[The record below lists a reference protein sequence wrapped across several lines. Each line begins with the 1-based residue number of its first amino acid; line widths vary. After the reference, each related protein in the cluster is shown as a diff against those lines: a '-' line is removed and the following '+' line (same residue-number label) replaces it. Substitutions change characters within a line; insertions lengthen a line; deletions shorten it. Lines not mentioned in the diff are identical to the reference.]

1 MSRKDLIARKAA
13 KEKQKTEKLQELQ
26 SLKNE
31 IIFIE
36 NRINTL
42 IENTGIREVELG
54 NLKEQFYN
62 IANERSFDQTQ
73 IKLLLEQAPLEQILS
88 SFENNENI
96 RELVS
101 SQSIFEILE
110 EIIPLEIFSGLLFQI
125 GLTPPNFQIS
135 LDVINNFSNENL
147 KHPFEG
153 LYSKFSRLI
162 TTFIINASASIIE
175 SLLSLSNN
183 TIDLLISNNLQ
194 QGINGENPIDLSKI
208 IKNSN
213 LQISDIVGEILNMQ
227 NIQELQDIQSS
238 YTALEQQLLKKESEK
253 VLDFFGRVTEN
264 TLGSPSPFGEWYLSS
279 DKKEFIFGK
288 QPTGIDLQQITKF
301 TNTNFA
307 KMLQDF
313 MGNGLI
319 DATALKDSLGKIEN
333 GEDREMLPKSLVKKE
348 DVSITFNEATTEI
361 SSLMNRIISVL
372 PPSESIPLL
381 SKEGTDFGKKVAK
394 KIAEIT
400 APKMISKYSPDF
412 IIDVLG
418 DLGQASGATQ
428 MLKFAKDYENNNLY
442 PEVGDLACDTYGEK
456 DQFLED
462 LLSDSVS
469 VNLAADILD
478 KSNEKRIQQFD
489 YLINAFSGF
498 SSGEIPERPQD
509 AKEFYLEIVEKMVD
523 IEKTTGSI
531 EETEIFKYLS
541 ETDSLVQQSQEQ
553 NILLNNEVDNQQGN
567 QADESPAGNS
577 TQQIERKATKTLSLE
592 EKAEN
597 FKKAMMSE
605 NPTFNA
611 ILDLTADSMIRPIKD
626 SFSRD
631 MNMYINSI
639 TSKEK
644 VEKPAS
650 SVQRLSNLPTPSGL
664 LEDKNS
670 SVIDMKYKSMID
682 SNMVPV
688 LHLKKGKLRIG
699 NQEVQD
705 DLKEQV
711 EQKKKLVK
719 RLSTPSKRDF
729 EKDFK
734 DNPSVLQDLKTS
746 IQLYEKTI
754 IQNTERF
761 DEGEIKNSI
770 QQLNNVQDDR
780 FRKEQNFPFRLKSVE
795 NPVRKELVN
804 KNIPDILWNRDV
816 VEAANALVQEAR
828 DWYDRT
834 EQDLR
839 SSDIIKSNLARVQME
854 AFNLPGAHP
863 YRDMEFQYVYPLPQ
877 DFHRNSRYN
886 IKSIYD
892 GWQFQIACLD
902 YTKLV
907 KTDQSY
913 SRESG
918 IPRDINS
925 LIEKKYGNPYIDN
938 DKLQNVKYN
947 TLGEDLQF
955 LRKYS
960 KKSNSWIMEE
970 ANLRVN
976 LTDLVWKLAY
986 RTSSGTTPTKEQA
999 LQSAA
1004 QLGREVGLD
1013 ESQIRQLEYRIES
1026 LGNTEEVVTQ
1036 FIWDVYKIL
1045 PFSLKMRSGRPDP
1058 VQKIKQTYSQYTQKI
1073 QSSYK
1078 TIIDKINKEISDLEK
1093 DIVKDTADIIG
1104 ENAVVEKMVVP
1115 SLVLPFQKKIGDA
1128 TIKSN
1133 LPIAGVPTAYLE
1145 VPEGYYVSNGF
1156 IESSYQEQFISDEN
1170 SSVNSSKGMMENIDI
1185 VGNKFI
1191 KNSIQG
1197 LNSFSVSIE
1206 PEVNTTSIS
1215 INSKHDYYNNNPML
1229 QNPLLFGIES
1239 VADLNVESIPSV
1251 DYNCMLEDILQH
1263 QNNIA
1268 GPLDSLSKNSNFS
1281 EQIKRT
1287 IPVWKMEIKEKI
1299 LPTEIQETFSL
1310 YTGGNCFNFNGNF
1323 IPFYHN
1329 TEIQKTNIYGKPRFR
1344 TLLDII
1350 ENNNLMLQR
1359 NDGFENQY
1367 FKNVVRNVAE
1377 KVIKKNVATFTD
1389 MFLKNRL
1396 LQNYYLEN
1404 LEKDDF
1410 YKEEETVTPKL
1421 IEFLKLDRAQ
1431 TDLEKKNSIDPNIL
1445 DFEETRKTFKMLYLQ
1460 EKNDELTPE
1469 QKRSQKSSQNKAT
1482 KASSKSLLFSMIRLC
1497 IVEHIVKSI
1506 FIYDEIEYD
1515 LKILESEFIIKDIA
1529 KFVLTE
1535 AKRYNL
1541 HKHYHAQA
1549 EKNYDFLLTN
1559 KKITE
1564 TNGDIKK
1571 YQLWE
1576 KNNSFGLTEPSPK
1589 MEKIVFYEMSKIL
1602 KKFKKLMQCGEY
1614 EADNILKISKILL
1627 NKIPVVN
1634 IPENK
1639 QVSPLG
1645 FEDFSYLE
1653 STADF
1658 KITEMPFSGKEVR
1671 DIKPGDFYFEKY
1683 IKIPKI
1689 NPNIKFTEEGKRIY
1703 QKNLIQQ
1710 ASLKNIASFKEFDD
1724 LMSNLKKNII
1734 GEVEVFGCGKENS
1747 LFLSPIKVGLRLSL
1761 CTQRIEAPY
1770 WNRENTKLYSSFYIN
1785 AMVKKENYEPVLTER
1800 AYIILSS
1807 DSENSEPGRRTIL
1820 NNIILTKE
1828 EMPIASTVSDE
1839 TTSFGIEQKFL
1850 QIIINNIIQKT
1861 ETKNIFDYCLYNE
1874 EIMSALII
1882 NSNMTH
1888 GDQDGRF
1895 LFESTKMMISKL
1907 YMTNIEPGDATKITE
1922 NLENMFVEQKRRE
1935 ENTGNPLGP
1944 FGEAAKFLI
1953 RTPIQILK
1961 GLATTT
1967 DPNVGLSDIIVK
1979 GAAMASSLT
1988 GQRIDIPY
1996 KLASLSLLPAPI
2008 FNGVTPPIPPLTAYN
2023 LAMPAGIAFLV
2034 LEDLL
2039 RDLPY
2044 YQNNKDHRNE
2054 QNGSKEIADT
2064 RNPFFCELLPEES
2077 E

>member
-13 KEKQKTEKLQELQ
+13 KEKQKTEKMQELQ
-26 SLKNE
+26 DLKNE

-36 NRINTL
+36 SRINTL
-42 IENTGIREVELG
+42 IENIGIREAEI
-54 NLKEQFYN
+54 NKLKDQFYN
-62 IANERSFDQTQ
+62 IANTRLFDQTQ

-96 RELVS
+96 RDLVS
-101 SQSIFEILE
+101 SQAIFEILE
-110 EIIPLEIFSGLLFQI
+110 EIMPLETLSGLFFQI
-125 GLTPPNFQIS
+125 GLTPPNFQIPS
-135 LDVINNFSNENL
+135 DIIYKFSNENL

-162 TTFIINASASIIE
+162 TTFVINASASIIE
-175 SLLSLSNN
+175 SLLSLSSN
-183 TIDLLISNNLQ
+183 TIDLLASAVFRPE
-194 QGINGENPIDLSKI
+194 INGENPINLTKI
-208 IKNSN
+208 IENSN
-213 LQISDIVGEILNMQ
+213 IEVFNVIGEILNTQ
-227 NIQELQDIQSS
+227 NVQEQQDNQSS
-238 YTALEQQLLKKESEK
+238 YTALEQELLKKESEK
-253 VLDFFGRVTEN
+253 VVDFFGRITEN
-264 TLGSPSPFGEWYLSS
+264 TLGYPSPFGEWYLSS
-279 DKKEFIFGK
+279 DKKQFIFGK
-288 QPTGIDLQQITKF
+288 QPTNVDIQQIKKF

-307 KMLQDF
+307 KMLEDF
-313 MGNGLI
+313 MSDGLI
-319 DATALKDSLGKIEN
+319 SETALKDSLGRIES
-333 GEDREMLPKSLVKKE
+333 GEDREISPKSLTTKE
-348 DVSITFNEATTEI
+348 NVSITFNEATREI
-361 SSLMNRIISVL
+361 VSLMNRVISIL

-394 KIAEIT
+394 KLAET
-400 APKMISKYSPDF
+400 AAPKMISKYSPDF
-412 IIDVLG
+412 IVDVLG
-418 DLGQASGATQ
+418 ELGQASGATQ

-442 PEVGDLACDTYGEK
+442 PEVGFDAICDTYGEK

-462 LLSDSVS
+462 LLSDSIS
-469 VNLAADILD
+469 ANLASEILE
-478 KSNEKRIQQFD
+478 KTNEKRIEQFD
-489 YLINAFSGF
+489 YMINAFSGF
-498 SSGEIPERPQD
+498 SSGEIPEKPQD
-509 AKEFYLEIVEKMVD
+509 AKQFYIEIVEKMVD
-523 IEKTTGSI
+523 IEKATGSI
-531 EETEIFKYLS
+531 EEKEILKYLS
-541 ETDSLVQQSQEQ
+541 ESNPSVQTTPEE
-553 NILLNNEVDNQQGN
+553 NALLNNEPANQEN
-567 QADESPAGNS
+567 EQAIGS
-577 TQQIERKATKTLSLE
+577 TEQQTGRTPIKTLSLE

-597 FKKAMMSE
+597 FKKAMISE

-631 MNMYINSI
+631 MGMYINSI

-644 VEKPAS
+644 VEKPVS
-650 SVQRLSNLPTPSGL
+650 SMQKLSNIPTPGGL

-682 SNMVPV
+682 ANMVPV
-688 LHLKKGKLRIG
+688 LYLKKGKLRIG
-699 NQEVQD
+699 NQEVQE

-711 EQKKKLVK
+711 EQKKKLVQK
-719 RLSTPSKRDF
+719 LSTPSKRDF

-734 DNPSVLQDLKTS
+734 DNPSVLESLKTS

-761 DEGEIKNSI
+761 DEGEEKNSI
-770 QQLNNVQDDR
+770 QQSNNVQDDR

-795 NPVRKELVN
+795 KPVWKELVD
-804 KNIPDILWNRDV
+804 KKIPDTLWNRDV
-816 VEAANALVQEAR
+816 VETANAAVKEAR

-834 EQDLR
+834 EEDLN
-839 SSDIIKSNLARVQME
+839 SSDPIKSNLAKVQMQ

-863 YRDMEFQYVYPLPQ
+863 YRDMDYQHVYPLPE
-877 DFHRNSRYN
+877 DFHKNSRYN
-886 IKSIYD
+886 VKSVYD
-892 GWQFQIACLD
+892 GWQFQIACLN

-907 KTDQSY
+907 TTDLSY
-913 SRESG
+913 SGQSG

-955 LRKYS
+955 LRRYS

-970 ANLRVN
+970 ANFRCK
-976 LTDLVWKLAY
+976 LTDLVWKLTY
-986 RTSSGTTPTKEQA
+986 RTSSGALPTQENA
-999 LQSAA
+999 IEAA
-1004 QLGREVGLD
+1004 EQLGREIGLD
-1013 ESQIRQLEYRIES
+1013 QSQIRELENRIEE

-1058 VQKIKQTYSQYTQKI
+1058 LQKIKQTYSQYSQKI
-1073 QSSYK
+1073 ESSYK
-1078 TIIDKINKEISDLEK
+1078 IIIDSVNREIKELEK

-1128 TIKSN
+1128 TIKSS
-1133 LPIAGVPTAYLE
+1133 LPIVGVPTAYLE

-1156 IESSYQEQFISDEN
+1156 IESSYQVQFISDEN
-1170 SSVNSSKGMMENIDI
+1170 SSVNSSKGMMENIDV

-1206 PEVNTTSIS
+1206 PDINTTSIS

-1239 VADLNVESIPSV
+1239 ISDLNVESIPSV
-1251 DYNCMLEDILQH
+1251 DYSCMLQDILQH

-1268 GPLDSLSKNSNFS
+1268 GAIDSLSKNSNFS

-1299 LPTEIQETFSL
+1299 LPTEIQETFTL

-1350 ENNNLMLQR
+1350 ENNNLLLQR
-1359 NDGFENQY
+1359 NDGLDNQY
-1367 FKNVVRNVAE
+1367 FKNVIRNVVE
-1377 KVIKKNVATFTD
+1377 KVIKKNVGTFTD
-1389 MFLKNRL
+1389 MFLQNRL
-1396 LQNYYLEN
+1396 LQDYYLEN

-1410 YKEEETVTPKL
+1410 YKEEEQTAPKL
-1421 IEFLKLDRAQ
+1421 VEFLKLDRVQ
-1431 TDLEKKNSIDPNIL
+1431 TDLEKKNNIDPNIL

-1460 EKNDELTPE
+1460 EKNDILTPE
-1469 QKRSQKSSQNKAT
+1469 QKRSEKSSQNKAT

-1506 FIYDEIEYD
+1506 FIYDEIEYE

-1541 HKHYHAQA
+1541 HKHYHMQA
-1549 EKNYDFLLTN
+1549 EKNYDFLLSN

-1564 TNGDIKK
+1564 TDEDIRK

-1589 MEKIVFYEMSKIL
+1589 MQKIVSYEMSKIL

-1614 EADNILKISKILL
+1614 ETDNILKISKILL
-1627 NKIPVVN
+1627 NQIPVVN

-1639 QVSPLG
+1639 QASSLG

-1658 KITEMPFSGKEVR
+1658 KITEMPFSGKEMR
-1671 DIKPGDFYFEKY
+1671 DIRPGDFYFEKY

-1710 ASLKNIASFKEFDD
+1710 VSLKNIVSFKEFDD
-1724 LMSNLKKNII
+1724 FMTSLKKNII
-1734 GEVEVFGCGKENS
+1734 GEVEIFGCGKENS
-1747 LFLSPIKVGLRLSL
+1747 LFLSPIKAGLRLSL

-1770 WNRENTKLYSSFYIN
+1770 WNRENVKLYSSFYIN
-1785 AMVKKENYEPVLTER
+1785 AVTKKENYEPVMTER
-1800 AYIILSS
+1800 AYIVLSS
-1807 DSENSEPGRRTIL
+1807 DSENNEPGRRTIL
-1820 NNIILTKE
+1820 NNIILTRE
-1828 EMPIASTVSDE
+1828 EMPIPSAVDNE
-1839 TTSFGIEQKFL
+1839 TTSFDIEQKYL
-1850 QIIINNIIQKT
+1850 QKIINNIIQKT

-1874 EIMSALII
+1874 EIMSALIV

-1907 YMTNIEPGDATKITE
+1907 YMTNIDPGDATKITQ
-1922 NLENMFVEQKRRE
+1922 NLENMFAEQKTRE

-1967 DPNVGLSDIIVK
+1967 DPNVGISDIIVK
-1979 GAAMASSLT
+1979 GAAMAGSLT

-2023 LAMPAGIAFLV
+2023 LAMPAGIAFLA

-2044 YQNNKDHRNE
+2044 YQNNKDSRNQ
-2054 QNGSKEIADT
+2054 QNSSKEIADT